1 MTKIFVQ
8 IFVSAL
14 VSLGIIS
21 GFSADVREQARQT
34 GAEVK
39 AALREGVTSTVEA
52 ASEISAN
59 AGVQAGAEGS
69 FNLSGQQNATVESGS
84 SLPDLN
90 LGNIST
96 WFKSETRADVEA
108 DASAQGTGLETWFG
122 IDLSASNGLDL
133 GLNNSD

>member
-8 IFVSAL
+8 IVVSAL

-39 AALREGVTSTVEA
+39 AALSEVVASTAEVV
-52 ASEISAN
+52 SEISAN
-59 AGVQAGAEGS
+59 ADVQANAEGS
-69 FNLSGQQNATVESGS
+69 FTLSGQQSATVESGS
-84 SLPDLN
+84 GLPGLD

-96 WFKSETRADVEA
+96 WFEAETQADAEA
-108 DASAQGTGLETWFG
+108 EASAQGPGLESWLG
-122 IDLSASNGLDL
+122 LDLSAGSGLNL
-133 GLNNSD
+133 GLSNSD